1 MYISPNGAL
10 FVPPLTTVLPGW
22 LLAVSPSTEA
32 CFPVMKA
39 DWNPP
44 SNRASSVLVKIEDG
58 NFSVLYENV
67 FLFKKVRSGQRS
79 KK

>member
-44 SNRASSVLVKIEDG
+44 SNRASSVLVMIEDG
-58 NFSVLYENV
+58 QFSVLYENV
-67 FLFKKVRSGQRS
+67 FLFKKVKSVSGGN
-79 KK
+79 